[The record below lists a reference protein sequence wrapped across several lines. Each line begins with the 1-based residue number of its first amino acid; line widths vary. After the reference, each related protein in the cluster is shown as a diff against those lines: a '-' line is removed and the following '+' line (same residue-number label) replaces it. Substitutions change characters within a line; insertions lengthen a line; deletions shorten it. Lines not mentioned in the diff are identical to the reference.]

1 MNVRVNFLFRTYRIQ
16 PVIYHW
22 RAGVDCLG
30 DYMYGWLKKV
40 QRHNVKAFW
49 NSRVTD
55 RERKYKQQTDAYIMQ
70 SSLVLKT

>member
-30 DYMYGWLKKV
+30 DYMYGWLKKSSEA
-40 QRHNVKAFW
+40 K
-49 NSRVTD
+49 
-55 RERKYKQQTDAYIMQ
+55 RKGLPTTEHVYSPEQ
-70 SSLVLKT
+70 